1 MLRTI
6 MLGSCVLVQG
16 VFVKALPG
24 GRIVVR
30 VGRQEYSG
38 TPVGPKAA

>member
-16 VFVKALPG
+16 VFIRNLSD
-24 GRIVVR
+24 GRISVR
-30 VGRQEYSG
+30 VGEKVFEG
-38 TPVGPKAA
+38 DPVPQVAA